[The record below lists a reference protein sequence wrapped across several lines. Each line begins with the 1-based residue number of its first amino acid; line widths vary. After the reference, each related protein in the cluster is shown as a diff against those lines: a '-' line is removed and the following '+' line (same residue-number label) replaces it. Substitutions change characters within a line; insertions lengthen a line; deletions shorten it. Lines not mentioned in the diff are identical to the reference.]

1 MISSQVFIVVL
12 YALVILTGVLGNI
25 VVVFAVVHRRNPQT
39 ATSVFIASLA
49 FSDVGLCAFSLPLQL
64 HYQLTD
70 NWFFGE
76 TLCRAIFAGFAVPM
90 YVSTLTM
97 LLIAYDRYRQIVYP
111 LRDGLTFRNALALV
125 AISLVGSVILSTPV
139 VLFTSISV
147 LSDPD
152 LDIDRHYCVE
162 NWPNVEAR
170 ISYGVLTFAFQFCV
184 PLLVSA
190 VLYYRI
196 YVRLKTRPLRR
207 QRDARR
213 LNTNRILVAIVTLF
227 LVCWSPWN
235 LFSLVTEVD
244 YGLVRGPNF
253 KATDLLLKAFALG
266 SSCVNPFLYCWL
278 NANFRAELQ
287 TVASRLRIYGRATPG
302 GASNRA
308 TFGRPLED
316 FASASGVAA
325 DVRSCRLS
333 VANRSAAFR
342 QPWNAV
348 STGGDRIR
356 DRVTV
361 AMTTVTAVV
370 ERGQSAV

>member
-1 MISSQVFIVVL
+1 MSPPQVFIVVL
-12 YALVILTGVLGNI
+12 YAFVILTGVLGNG
-25 VVVFAVVHRRNPQT
+25 VVVFAVVVRHRNLQT

-49 FSDVGLCAFSLPLQL
+49 FSDVGLCAFNLPLQL

-90 YVSTLTM
+90 YVSTLTI

-111 LRDGLTFRNALALV
+111 LHDGLTFRTALSLV
-125 AISLVGSVILSTPV
+125 AISLVGSVLLSTPV
-139 VLFTSISV
+139 VFFTSIST

-152 LDIDRHYCVE
+152 LDINRHYCVE

-170 ISYGVLTFAFQFCV
+170 ISYGILTFSFQFCV

-196 YVRLKTRPLRR
+196 YVRLKTRPIRR
-207 QRDARR
+207 QRNARR

-287 TVASRLRIYGRATPG
+287 TVGSRLRIYGRATPG
-302 GASNRA
+302 TTNRGH
-308 TFGRPLED
+308 FERPLEE
-316 FASASGVAA
+316 FASASCVAD
-325 DVRSCRLS
+325 DVRGCRLS
-333 VANRSAAFR
+333 VANRREAFS

-348 STGGDRIR
+348 STGGDRKR